1 MTCRSNSHQLRV
13 APRGPAYP
21 TRPHLRYRP
30 LGYPSSPIEKH
41 WHFVLPPARYLCR
54 QAMIQSLVQYTIAPS
69 SLTHRAPLNAF
80 SFYIEQAKLR
90 GGKVL
95 PIVFVFVFLAF
106 PFLPRSTNHSLIL
119 PCVRPFRPCPI
130 GLCCRIPRERQHSL
144 HRARPLG
151 RRRRPT
157 LYLHLQSRLS
167 LYPSDCHRQKWDPNH
182 SSYSRQMTDPTALFP
197 QRTHTTPG
205 TPA

>member
-1 MTCRSNSHQLRV
+1 VRVARDQLFLGRFKKPVRSHFTHPQRQGRPWINETCRSNSHQLRV

-54 QAMIQSLVQYTIAPS
+54 QGMNQSLVQYTIAPS

-106 PFLPRSTNHSLIL
+106 PFLPRSPTIHLSFLVSVPFVLVPSVSGVEYIASVNIL
-119 PCVRPFRPCPI
+119 YIV
-130 GLCCRIPRERQHSL
+130 HV
-144 HRARPLG
+144 H
-151 RRRRPT
+151 
-157 LYLHLQSRLS
+157 
-167 LYPSDCHRQKWDPNH
+167 
-182 SSYSRQMTDPTALFP
+182 
-197 QRTHTTPG
+197 
-205 TPA
+205 